1 MNHRSRRIP
10 RIRALI
16 LPAVAVLLIALAPAA
31 RASLMDDL
39 AKTTPQERAG
49 IQTAFMKT
57 RLGLS
62 PEEAQK
68 IEAIN
73 LKYAEKTEPVI
84 KGDDG
89 MFAKARQMREIQAE
103 KDAELQTA
111 LSPQQYQAYQAAKDE
126 LKQKFEDAVAKKA
139 AAASGQ

>member
-1 MNHRSRRIP
+1 MNRRI
-10 RIRALI
+10 RSLI
-16 LPAVAVLLIALAPAA
+16 VPAAVALLLAAVPAA

-49 IQTAFMKT
+49 IQTAFMKAK
-57 RLGLS
+57 LGLS

-89 MFAKARQMREIQAE
+89 MFAKARQMKEIQSE
-103 KDAELQTA
+103 KDVEMQTA

-126 LKQKFEDAVAKKA
+126 LKEKFEQAVAKKA
-139 AAASGQ
+139 AADGGQ

>member
-1 MNHRSRRIP
+1 MNHR
-10 RIRALI
+10 IRSLI
-16 LPAVAVLLIALAPAA
+16 LPAVFALLVAAVPAA

-49 IQTAFMKT
+49 IQTAFMKSK
-57 RLGLS
+57 LGLS

-73 LKYAEKTEPVI
+73 LKYAEKSEPVI

-89 MFAKARQMREIQAE
+89 MFAKARQMKEIQSE
-103 KDAELQTA
+103 KDAELSTA
-111 LSPQQYQAYQAAKDE
+111 LSPPQYQAYQAAKDE
-126 LKQKFEDAVAKKA
+126 LKQKFEAAVAKKVA
-139 AAASGQ
+139 AAGGQ